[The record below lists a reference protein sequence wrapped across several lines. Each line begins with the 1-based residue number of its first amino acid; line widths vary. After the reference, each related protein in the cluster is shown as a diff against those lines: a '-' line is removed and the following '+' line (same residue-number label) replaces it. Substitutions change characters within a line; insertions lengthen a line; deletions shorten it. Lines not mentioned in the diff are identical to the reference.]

1 MTEQNQ
7 AVISR
12 LSAEFNSLSS
22 QFARVS
28 GDLTELHTVLA
39 ALEAPVSAP
48 ETPEKPESATEPRPV
63 SQSQP
68 ASQPQPAP
76 QPRPAPQAGPAPQQ
90 YGPGPGPQQGP
101 GSPWSQ
107 GAPGPR
113 AYVGQPQRAPYP
125 SWMQPAV
132 AARPVAPGAARP
144 VDPGAARPVASGRPV
159 GPYAPGAAPLLPPP
173 PGGRGP
179 AGPPPPTKPS
189 LWQRMTADPGG
200 GLIGKI
206 LAVAGVAVT
215 LIGVVMMLVLAAQA
229 GILRPEIRV
238 AAGAV
243 LAAVLVIV
251 AVRMADRPGGR
262 VGAIALSATGIAAAY
277 FDVVAVTRFYD
288 WLPDYGGLLLAGLV
302 TFGGLLLARR
312 WDSQHLGLLVLIPV
326 FILAPVLTEGPSLLL
341 VGFMLAMAI
350 GSFPVQLGKDWVLL
364 HAARVTASTAT
375 LLAWIAAS
383 AGHSES
389 HVVLATT
396 AIVGNAVFGV
406 ATAAILARK
415 SSLPQLTALL
425 GCATVVPVVFSPIA
439 LDRWVAAV
447 IIGSVAALILALVL
461 FDRRLPSVPRRI
473 YGAASAVTAVIAA
486 VVAFEGP
493 VLAPVLLAM
502 SIVIAVAGRSDLVA
516 RVIAAL
522 IGLFGGI
529 GFLAISPPNQLT
541 VSTDIE
547 TPVAASIVV
556 GSALAVAAI
565 WLNLWAWYR
574 ASTDGPS
581 AENVQAFGIIAALG
595 SLYAVTALTV
605 TAGVAI
611 GGTEGGF
618 LGGHMAATICWMGVA
633 ATLLIISISIAK
645 GRRRFG
651 GISRNV
657 AVGAGL
663 GLTAAAVA
671 KLFLFDLATLN
682 GIFRVAVFIV
692 VGLILLAVGAG
703 YARALGSSAAAEG
716 GPDNT
721 PVGAQP

>member
-39 ALEAPVSAP
+39 ALEAP
-48 ETPEKPESATEPRPV
+48 ATEPDVPENDAAAE
-63 SQSQP
+63 QP
-68 ASQPQPAP
+68 AAAEKPNQPQP
-76 QPRPAPQAGPAPQQ
+76 QPRPEPQ
-90 YGPGPGPQQGP
+90 
-101 GSPWSQ
+101 
-107 GAPGPR
+107 PGPR
-113 AYVGQPQRAPYP
+113 AATQYGPRTAPQGPASPWSHSAPDPRAYLSRPAMGGPQRAPYP
-125 SWMQPAV
+125 SWMQPV
-132 AARPVAPGAARP
+132 AAGRPVGPGQ
-144 VDPGAARPVASGRPV
+144 PV
-159 GPYAPGAAPLLPPP
+159 GPYAPGARPLLPTPP
-173 PGGRGP
+173 GAGGRGP
-179 AGPPPPTKPS
+179 AGPPPPAKPS

-243 LAAVLVIV
+243 LAAVLVVV
-251 AVRMADRPGGR
+251 AIRMADRPGGR

-288 WLPDYGGLLLAGLV
+288 WLPDYGGLILAGLV

-312 WDSQHLGLLVLIPV
+312 WNSQHLGLLVLIPV

-350 GSFPVQLGKDWVLL
+350 GSFPVQLGKDWVFL

-375 LLAWIAAS
+375 LLAWIFAS
-383 AGHSES
+383 AWTSES
-389 HVVLATT
+389 HVALATI

-406 ATAAILARK
+406 AGSVVLVRKTA
-415 SSLPQLTALL
+415 LPHLTALL
-425 GCATVVPVVFSPIA
+425 GCATVVPVVFSPVT
-439 LDRWVAAV
+439 LDRWVAAAT
-447 IIGSVAALILALVL
+447 IAGVAALLLAVVL
-461 FDRRLPSVPRRI
+461 LDRTLPAVPRRI
-473 YGAASAVTAVIAA
+473 YSATAAVTAVIAA
-486 VVAFEGP
+486 GVAFEGP

-516 RVIAAL
+516 RIIAAL
-522 IGLFGGI
+522 IGMFGGI
-529 GFLAISPPNQLT
+529 GFLAISPPGQLT
-541 VSTDIE
+541 VPTDIE
-547 TPVAASIVV
+547 TSVAASIMV
-556 GSALAVAAI
+556 GSVLAVAAI

-574 ASTDGPS
+574 AATTPPS
-581 AENVQAFGIIAALG
+581 AQNVQGFGIIAALG

-611 GGTEGGF
+611 GGSEGGF
-618 LGGHMAATICWMGVA
+618 LGGHMAATICWMGGA

-645 GRRRFG
+645 GHKRFG

-671 KLFLFDLATLN
+671 KLFLFDLATLD

-703 YARALGSSAAAEG
+703 YARALGNSAAAEG
-716 GPDNT
+716 SPDNT